1 MAKRITYTEPES
13 VVGGARKSGFS
24 RSSHL
29 FCGPSTVAPS
39 EPRIAS
45 GVMSSSSDQ
54 AGSLGSSL
62 AYGNVAVASGAETVD
77 DAAIVEAADVGD
89 DSTIVEDADAD
100 GNDTITED
108 ADVDDDPAG
117 AAVAN
122 GARSA
127 KARRMWDADRMAIS
141 RGVQGW

>member
-1 MAKRITYTEPES
+1 MMTYTEPES
-13 VVGGARKSGFS
+13 VVGGASKSGFS

-45 GVMSSSSDQ
+45 GVISSSSDQ

-62 AYGNVAVASGAETVD
+62 AYGNVAVASGAEAVD
-77 DAAIVEAADVGD
+77 DGTIVEDANADD
-89 DSTIVEDADAD
+89 NDTTVEDADAD
-100 GNDTITED
+100 DSGTTAED
-108 ADVDDDPAG
+108 ADADDSAAG
-117 AAVAN
+117 AAAAN

-127 KARRMWDADRMAIS
+127 KARRMRDADRTAIS
-141 RGVQGW
+141 RGVRGW